1 MPLNYRLVFLSD
13 IARIIFLPSFVV
25 TVLLA
30 GLSRFNVSD
39 GASGFSYPQLCVIY
53 ALSVPSYWI
62 CDTLGKRWKAQF
74 EAWRLNVGLIRSIHG
89 KKIGNTDVL
98 QRMAVSMQ
106 KEYAGGA
113 IDELLDEAGS
123 DTIQISILGNNKIF
137 TRDPTLYRYVM
148 ADGFQNFGKG
158 AGLAIRAATMYG
170 SGVIWVDGP
179 LWKFHRTLTTPYFT
193 RGRLNDLQIFEKHSM
208 ALISRMKSLAEAD
221 QAMDVQDLIG
231 RAFMDLSCEYVLGVP
246 LDSING
252 LLPVAGESVL
262 GFRGSRNPNATKSDS
277 SGLTEAFEAGL
288 INMGR
293 RRAQGDFVWR
303 ALELFKDSQETP
315 AKISDAWLDPI
326 VDRAFEAK
334 AKGEGMEKDGS
345 ETLLQHTVATVEDRK
360 LAKDTVLTVVL
371 SARDTTTSLMTF
383 MLYLLSKHPDVLA
396 RLRSE
401 VLDTVGPDAMPSH
414 AQLGSMSYVR
424 AVLNETLRLFPSL
437 PIQEREAL
445 HSCVVPTREGSQ
457 YIPKGTTVILSTIS
471 IHRSQRLWGEDAD
484 VFEPQRWIDGGV
496 KESDTSRFM
505 PFLMGPRVC
514 IGKDMALL
522 QATFMMTRLMQHFSN
537 FTLRQA
543 ESAPD
548 GALPPAS
555 WKSASGRK
563 REEEIWPRSALSMF
577 SKSQSEPARNFD
589 PRLIDMQRSLTVIL
603 TLFTVV
609 ALFFKDDIMLCLTRT
624 LATRRFAHGAINLT
638 AASMSSKAAGFYTLP
653 ELPYAYDLR
662 IMTLQALEPHICKE
676 IMELHHKKHHQAYV
690 NGLNDAEKKY
700 SQASLEEQLT
710 LQAALKFNGG
720 GHINHSLF
728 WKNLAPSSENGG
740 KLVEGNLK
748 DAITRDFGS
757 VDKFKESFNAKTAA
771 IQGSGW
777 GWLGFNPTTKKLEI
791 VTTAN
796 QDPLLSHAPII
807 GIDIWEHAFYLQYR
821 NVKPDYLK
829 AIWNVVNFE
838 EAEKRFADAVKAS

>member
-334 AKGEGMEKDGS
+334 AKGE
-345 ETLLQHTVATVEDRK
+345 
-360 LAKDTVLTVVL
+360 
-371 SARDTTTSLMTF
+371 
-383 MLYLLSKHPDVLA
+383 
-396 RLRSE
+396 E